1 MGLMKKLIVIT
12 VRVSFMPRKLLTISL
27 ARVRLGRASR
37 EAESPSGG
45 HGQSTSS
52 KGFLLSKGNWNK
64 SSERKNTLSYFDTN
78 VRKLYFWAKKVS
90 VPTVSTVSFLIFY
103 LKNVIKSTV
112 CTTEGLGWCKLY
124 LCVST
129 VSFSSFFVSF
139 LLKNTLFF
147 NVVTC
152 KSVSFL
158 L

>member
-1 MGLMKKLIVIT
+1 MLTKNHEIMGLMKKLIVIT

-64 SSERKNTLSYFDTN
+64 SNERKNTLSHFDTN
-78 VRKLYFWAKKVS
+78 VRKLYFWGKKVS

-103 LKNVIKSTV
+103 LKKVIKSTV
-112 CTTEGLGWCKLY
+112 CTTEGLGWCNCIFVYQLY
-124 LCVST
+124 L
-129 VSFSSFFVSF
+129 FRSF
-139 LLKNTLFF
+139 LYLF
-147 NVVTC
+147 C
-152 KSVSFL
+152 
-158 L
+158 

>member
-1 MGLMKKLIVIT
+1 MPITKKCEILNLMKLIVTIA
-12 VRVSFMPRKLLTISL
+12 RVSFMPRKLLTISL

-64 SSERKNTLSYFDTN
+64 SSERKNTLLHFDTN

-103 LKNVIKSTV
+103 LKKVIKSTV
-112 CTTEGLGWCKLY
+112 CTTEGLGWCNCIFVYQLY
-124 LCVST
+124 L
-129 VSFSSFFVSF
+129 FRSF
-139 LLKNTLFF
+139 LYLF
-147 NVVTC
+147 C
-152 KSVSFL
+152 
-158 L
+158 